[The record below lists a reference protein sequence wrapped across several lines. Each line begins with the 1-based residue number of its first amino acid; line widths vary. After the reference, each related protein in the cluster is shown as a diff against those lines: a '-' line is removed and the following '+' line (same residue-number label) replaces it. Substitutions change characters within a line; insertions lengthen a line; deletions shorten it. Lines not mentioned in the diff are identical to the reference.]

1 MVADRLQVLEFDKI
15 RQLLAGETLT
25 PAGRELAS
33 ALLPLGDPQ
42 RVSEALTEVGEA
54 RRLLEETGRA
64 PLGGT
69 SDLRPL
75 LARLHAE
82 GSLLPAE
89 QLLEVAVCLAT
100 AKGCKNYFRRADL
113 APRLA
118 ELAGGLDPLPQ
129 LAGLLQESIGSRGE
143 LLDGA
148 SLGLADLRQQL
159 RAVRERIRR
168 VLERM
173 LHDERL
179 APAFQE
185 LLITERNGRYVLPV
199 RADRRGQVKGFVH
212 DESASGQTLFV
223 EPAATLEANNELR
236 GLLREEQ
243 REIERILRRLS
254 ALVHRHRETLLANQA
269 LLGHL
274 DLRQAAARLSLA
286 TGGCAPRLSGDRGFD
301 IRQARHPLLL
311 LGPDGRPRDGVAV
324 PIDLQ
329 VGPGVA
335 TLIVS
340 GPNTG
345 GKTVAL
351 KTVGLLHLMV
361 ASGLHVPCHPDST
374 LRLFRQVLADIGD
387 EQSIEQSLST
397 FSGHLLRLRGMLAC
411 ADADSL
417 VLLDEIGTGTDPGE
431 GGALALAVLD
441 ELREAGA
448 VTVATTHLNLV
459 KGYALLREGVQNAA
473 VEFDGQTGR
482 PSYRLH
488 YGIPGASG
496 ALTIARGLE
505 LPERVLARAEA
516 YLGEE
521 QRAGGG
527 IIEELNRLS
536 RELQDDRAAAQA
548 ELDAARR
555 EREKRRQLLK
565 AFEAERGKL
574 LERARLQADRLLR
587 EAETR
592 LRKLFAALPQETD
605 TARQAQL
612 TGELRGLREEL
623 RSGAAETVRP
633 QAPREVR
640 VGELVRY
647 VPLGAEGEVVRI
659 DGGQVELDLSGKKLR
674 CRLDDLTA
682 FQPRRFRQ
690 ARPAARVRSRIERE
704 GFQPRL
710 LLVGARVDDALP
722 QLARFLDDAL
732 LHNLREVEVV
742 HGSGEGILRRAVR
755 DYLSGHRGVS
765 AFHAADQSLGGEN
778 VTIVELGE

>member
-1 MVADRLQVLEFDKI
+1 MFADSLRVLEYDKI

-25 PAGRELAS
+25 PTGRELAVS
-33 ALLPLGDPQ
+33 LLPMSNPD
-42 RVSEALTEVGEA
+42 RVAEALTEVSEA
-54 RRLLEETGRA
+54 KRLIEEAGRA

-69 SDLRPL
+69 ADLRPL
-75 LARLHAE
+75 LSRLHAE
-82 GSLLPAE
+82 GSRLPAE
-89 QLLEVAVCLAT
+89 QLLEVATSLAT
-100 AKGCKNYFRRADL
+100 AKSCKNYFRRQEL

-118 ELAGGLDPLPQ
+118 ELAGGLETLPQ
-129 LAGLLQESIGSRGE
+129 LAALLQESIGPRGE

-148 SLGLADLRQQL
+148 SLTLADLRQEI
-159 RAVRERIRR
+159 RAVREKIRR

-212 DESASGQTLFV
+212 DESASGQTLYV

-243 REIERILRRLS
+243 REIERILLRLAGLVRRD
-254 ALVHRHRETLLANQA
+254 AEPLLANQK

-286 TGGCAPRLSGDRGFD
+286 IDGCAPQLSDDRGFS

-311 LGPDGRPRDGVAV
+311 LGPDGRPREGAVA
-324 PIDLQ
+324 IDLE
-329 VGPGVA
+329 VAPEVA

-361 ASGLHVPCHPDST
+361 ASGLHVPCHPDSR

-397 FSGHLLRLRGMLAC
+397 FSGHLLRVRQILDC
-411 ADADSL
+411 VDAESL
-417 VLLDEIGTGTDPGE
+417 VVLDEIGTGTDPGE
-431 GGALALAVLD
+431 GGALALALLD
-441 ELREAGA
+441 ELRAAGA
-448 VTVATTHLNLV
+448 VAVATTHLNLV
-459 KGYALLREGVQNAA
+459 KGYALLRDGVQNAA
-473 VEFDGQTGR
+473 VEFDSRTGR

-496 ALTIARGLE
+496 ALTIARGLQ
-505 LPERVLARAEA
+505 LPETLLTRAEG

-521 QRAGGG
+521 QKAGGG
-527 IIEELNRLS
+527 IIDELNRLS
-536 RELQDDRAAAQA
+536 RELADDRLAAET
-548 ELDAARR
+548 ELAAARR
-555 EREKRRQLLK
+555 EREKRRALLK
-565 AFEAERGKL
+565 EFEAEKGKL
-574 LERARLQADRLLR
+574 LDRARLKADKLVR

-592 LRKLFAALPQETD
+592 LRQLFAELPEQPD

-623 RSGAAETVRP
+623 RGESS
-633 QAPREVR
+633 APEPARSPRAVK
-640 VGELVRY
+640 VGELVRF
-647 VPLGAEGEVVRI
+647 VPLGAEAEVVKV

-674 CRLDDLTA
+674 CKLADLTA
-682 FQPRRFRQ
+682 YQPRRFRQ
-690 ARPAARVRSRIERE
+690 NRQPARVRGQIERE
-704 GFQPRL
+704 GFQPKL
-710 LLVGARVDDALP
+710 LLVGARVDDAVP
-722 QLARFLDDAL
+722 KLARFLDDAL

-755 DYLSGHRGVS
+755 EFLAGHRGVS
-765 AFHAADQSLGGEN
+765 AFHAADQSQGGDN